1 MDFFTNNITLLA
13 GGTSAGLVLW
23 LLKKIPNEDL
33 YAWVKT
39 GAYWAGTAMT
49 LGLSKFKWTKS
60 LWNSTVEP
68 YFIDLID
75 NTVGAAVQG
84 FINGLKSDK
93 L

>member
-33 YAWVKT
+33 YSWVKA

-84 FINGLKSDK
+84 FIDGLKSDK
-93 L
+93 

>member
-13 GGTSAGLVLW
+13 GGTTAGLALW

-33 YAWVKT
+33 YSWVKA
-39 GAYWAGTAMT
+39 GGYWAGTTMT

-84 FINGLKSDK
+84 FIDGLKSDK
-93 L
+93 

>member
-93 L
+93 

>member
-33 YAWVKT
+33 CSWVKT
-39 GAYWAGTAMT
+39 CAYWAGTAMT

-93 L
+93 

>member
-23 LLKKIPNEDL
+23 LLKKIANEDL

-84 FINGLKSDK
+84 FIDGLKSDK
-93 L
+93 

>member
-13 GGTSAGLVLW
+13 GGTTAGLALW

-84 FINGLKSDK
+84 FIDGLKSDK
-93 L
+93 

>member
-68 YFIDLID
+68 YFIDLFD

-84 FINGLKSDK
+84 FIDGLKSDK
-93 L
+93 

>member
-1 MDFFTNNITLLA
+1 
-13 GGTSAGLVLW
+13 
-23 LLKKIPNEDL
+23 
-33 YAWVKT
+33 
-39 GAYWAGTAMT
+39 MT

-84 FINGLKSDK
+84 FIDGLKSDK
-93 L
+93 